1 VSVLEIDAAA
11 GSANRFVPTAVPA
24 VLVTPER
31 ASSTVTR
38 IEG

>member
-1 VSVLEIDAAA
+1 VLEIDEAA
-11 GSANRFVPTAVPA
+11 GSANRLVATAIPV

-38 IEG
+38 IES